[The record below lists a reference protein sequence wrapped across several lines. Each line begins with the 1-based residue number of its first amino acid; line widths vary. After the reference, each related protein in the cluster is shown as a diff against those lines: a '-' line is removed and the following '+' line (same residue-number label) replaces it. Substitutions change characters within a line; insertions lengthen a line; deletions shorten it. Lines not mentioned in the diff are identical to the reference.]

1 MPNRFRKPPKRA
13 HPSSGSPTSA
23 LNPMQAR
30 FVGEYLIDLNG
41 KQAVIRAG
49 YSKRSA
55 AEQACILLATPKV
68 RAAIDEGKR
77 LQARTSKVSAART
90 IEEIR
95 RLAYADP
102 RDICDDNW
110 DLKAPSELTDE
121 AAATIASVER
131 IETQKGFRLKVKT
144 WSKEKAL
151 ELLARHQALLT
162 DVVRVEDSEKQIA
175 LLHAGRARVAKA
187 RAAREGK

>member
-1 MPNRFRKPPKRA
+1 MRKKTRPTSGRKPPGR
-13 HPSSGSPTSA
+13 
-23 LNPMQAR
+23 NPAILTPKQAR
-30 FVGEYLIDLNG
+30 FVGEYLIDLNQT
-41 KQAVIRAG
+41 QATIRAG
-49 YSKRSA
+49 YSARSA
-55 AEQACILLATPKV
+55 HEQACVLMATPKV
-68 RAAIDEGKR
+68 RAAVDEGKR

-102 RDICDDNW
+102 RDIHDGNW
-110 DLKAPSELTDE
+110 DLKAPGELTDE

-131 IETQKGFRLKVKT
+131 IETKKGFRLKVKT